1 METVELNKLNYP
13 DVQIWKNFF
22 EVSVEEIFS
31 EFQKNNIGTCKKQ
44 LERIEIDI
52 SKTGKENDLRK
63 IFYFEF
69 LRIRKDRNV
78 IHFGLN
84 SCELFVQKKI
94 SEFFTD
100 CNNNGSCPKL
110 NSEKGQ
116 IYALAFSGKIIPL
129 ETYHVVVT
137 VVPKFIIPKMKVL
150 DIGRFIPYVIFKM
163 KGFGPVLEFHLPKMD
178 QRLTSD
184 LVFRDY
190 LNVGKI
196 LAANKKIKGT
206 YQSNWFL
213 DPTLAEISSHF
224 VEIQNLAGKFGAL
237 IISLGEDSHMTSDAI
252 AKSEKRRLLYQQG
265 RYKPKR
271 MVRVWSRSD
280 ILKFFEN
287 NKDID

>member
-1 METVELNKLNYP
+1 MDPVELNKLNYP
-13 DVQIWKNFF
+13 DVQIWKKFF
-22 EVSVEEIFS
+22 GVSVEEIFS

-69 LRIRKDRNV
+69 LRIRKVRNV

-94 SEFFTD
+94 SEFFKD

-110 NSEKGQ
+110 NSENGQ
-116 IYALAFSGKIIPL
+116 IYLLAFSGKIIPL

-150 DIGRFIPYVIFKM
+150 DIGRFILYVIFKM

-213 DPTLAEISSHF
+213 DPALAEISSHF

-237 IISLGEDSHMTSDAI
+237 IISLGEDSRITSDAI
-252 AKSEKRRLLYQQG
+252 AKSKKRRLLYQQG

-271 MVRVWSRSD
+271 MIRVWSRSD
-280 ILKFFEN
+280 ILKFFEI
-287 NKDID
+287 NKNID